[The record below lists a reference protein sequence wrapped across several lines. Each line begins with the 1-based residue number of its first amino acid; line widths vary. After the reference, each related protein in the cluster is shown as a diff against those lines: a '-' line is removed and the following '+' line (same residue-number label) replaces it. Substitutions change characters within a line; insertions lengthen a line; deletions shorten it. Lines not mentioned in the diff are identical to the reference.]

1 MSLKTKN
8 RIDLISRFLIL
19 LVVILVLALLQPNA
33 FLNASN
39 LSQVIFQQAPF
50 TILMAFGMSLAI
62 ISNGIDIS
70 MASNMVLSSYFSAP
84 YFQNGQ
90 YLLGILVSLGVGVGF
105 GLCNGILISKV
116 KIEPFI
122 ATFSIDFVALGLAYV
137 ACDGVYIY
145 GFPDTFRS
153 LTNGSLIPGIPNIAL
168 FTILVFA
175 LLFFVT
181 KCTTYGR
188 ALYTVGHNRTA
199 AGFSGIRTDNIIL
212 SVYVINGLLAS
223 LTGILYLS
231 RLNAAD
237 PTIKGTLTIDSIA
250 AALIGGIAFGGGKGS
265 VLNTVIGALVIMFIR
280 NGMNIMGVSTN
291 WQQAV
296 VGFVIL
302 FSIFY
307 ERGLSILMAKFAEK
321 KKQKISES

>member
-19 LVVILVLALLQPNA
+19 LVVVLALAIMQPGA
-33 FLNASN
+33 FLTSSN

-70 MASNMVLSSYFSAP
+70 MASNMVLSAYFSAP
-84 YFQNGQ
+84 YFQSGNHI
-90 YLLGILVSLGVGVGF
+90 LGIIISFGVGALL

-122 ATFSIDFVALGLAYV
+122 ATFSIDFVALGFAYV
-137 ACDGVYIY
+137 VCNGVYIY
-145 GFPDTFRS
+145 GFPDAFRN
-153 LTNGSLIPGIPNIAL
+153 LTSGSLIPGIPNIAL
-168 FTILVFA
+168 VTIIVFA
-175 LLFFVT
+175 VLFFVT
-181 KCTTYGR
+181 KFTTYGR
-188 ALYTVGHNRTA
+188 NLYTVGFNRVA
-199 AGFSGIRTDNIIL
+199 AKFSGVRTDNIIL

-223 LTGILYLS
+223 ITGILYLS

-237 PTIKGTLTIDSIA
+237 PTIRGTLTIDSIA
-250 AALIGGIAFGGGKGS
+250 SALIGGIAFGGGKGS

-296 VGFVIL
+296 VGLVIL
-302 FSIFY
+302 FSLFY
-307 ERGLSILMAKFAEK
+307 ERALNILMAKVADK
-321 KKQKISES
+321 KKE